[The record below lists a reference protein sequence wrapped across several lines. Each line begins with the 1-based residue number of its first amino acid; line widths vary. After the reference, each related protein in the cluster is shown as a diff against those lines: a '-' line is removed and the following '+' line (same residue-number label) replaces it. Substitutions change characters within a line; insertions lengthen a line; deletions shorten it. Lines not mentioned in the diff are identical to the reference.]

1 MDIDSLVEQVHRLV
15 FDNLPVKTSK
25 TPSGWTTLN
34 CPMCSDTRK
43 RGGIITSGPKISFNC
58 FNCGYKTGWA
68 PNPHLGGKFKEL
80 VTTLGV
86 DQTELHKVQVELLKY
101 AEILEQE
108 ETTDYVYTLS
118 QFKTVDL
125 PDSAV
130 SVDDLSADHPVR
142 QYAIER
148 GLYGLYPLLYL
159 DESLYK
165 QRLVVPF
172 SYNGD
177 LVGWTAR
184 HINPPTKQS
193 AKYLHNMQTRYVF
206 NIEIF
211 ADSKR
216 EVVIVTEGVFDAIL
230 IDGVSIQGNSIG
242 AEQAHLI
249 SKLGQRVI
257 LCPDRDDAGKDLIEQ
272 ALALDWEISFPPWH
286 AEIKDA
292 ADAVLKYGRL
302 ATVSSIINHATSNK
316 IKARVRAKML

>member
-148 GLYGLYPLLYL
+148 GLYGLYPLLHL

-184 HINPPTKQS
+184 HINPPTKQT
-193 AKYLHNMQTRYVF
+193 AKYLHNMQTGYVF
-206 NIEIF
+206 NIDRF

-230 IDGVSIQGNSIG
+230 IDCLLYTSPS
-242 AEQAHLI
+242 
-249 SKLGQRVI
+249 
-257 LCPDRDDAGKDLIEQ
+257 PRD
-272 ALALDWEISFPPWH
+272 S
-286 AEIKDA
+286 
-292 ADAVLKYGRL
+292 
-302 ATVSSIINHATSNK
+302 
-316 IKARVRAKML
+316 